1 MVNENLLL
9 RPVMITSQQVETRS
23 LEETLEFGGRLAREL
38 QPGDVI
44 ALSGELGAGK
54 TALVKGLARGLGI
67 ALDVTSPTFTLIHEY
82 DGGRLPS
89 LSHRSQYRLEGV
101 PQALAIG
108 IEDYLSGAGVTVI
121 EWAERIAPLL
131 PPRTTR
137 IRIESLAE
145 NTRRIE
151 VA

>member
-9 RPVMITSQQVETRS
+9 RLVMITSQQVETHN
-23 LEETLEFGGRLAREL
+23 LTETLEFGGRLAREL
-38 QPGDVI
+38 QRGDVI

-82 DGGRLPS
+82 DGGRLP
-89 LSHRSQYRLEGV
+89 LYHIDLYRLDGV